1 MIFITGSTISAEVED
16 TCLSKQTRFSREES
30 KVFFLFSVFRDFLHN
45 QRMYKAYPWV
55 TNCNR
60 VLCSKFTNSLSP
72 GTFVCLELV
81 VRFLFELIQGQIK
94 GKITF
99 VS

>member
-1 MIFITGSTISAEVED
+1 M
-16 TCLSKQTRFSREES
+16 
-30 KVFFLFSVFRDFLHN
+30 FFLFCVFRDFLHN
-45 QRMYKAYPWV
+45 QHMYKAYPRV
-55 TNCNR
+55 TNRNC
-60 VLCSKFTNSLSP
+60 VLCSKCSNSLSP

-81 VRFLFELIQGQIK
+81 DRFLFELIQGQIK